1 MKEPLNAQTRTAP
14 VQPPGLTIGDI
25 YYMLFRHKWKIIVFP
40 ILGILGAVLYYRAN
54 PPLYESETKIL
65 IRYVLENKGL
75 TPEANDAQVKSPDWR
90 GDNII
95 NAELEI
101 LTSYDIAVLV
111 AEAVGPERIL
121 ARLGGGNNAVMA
133 ASVIRAH
140 LLVEAPR
147 RSNIIRIIFRHPDP
161 AVVRPVLSQ
170 LVDTYVKRHME
181 IHRGG
186 GTLDEFFSHQADELR
201 ARLTQTE
208 GELKKLKTDAQ
219 VISLD
224 DDKHAYIAQIAKIQI
239 DLLSSEAE
247 LAERR
252 AALSE
257 LEKMVPSAA
266 AEKVAEAGVPADKAY
281 RYRAV
286 WVDLEALQ
294 NRQRELLLRFTDEH
308 PLVKQLGQQIA
319 ETQAQK
325 RQLEQEYPNLPKVV
339 TQTSITVAGSQH
351 NIDLASEVARVSS
364 IAAKIAVLKTQ
375 LEKVR
380 QEATRVIQIEPAIAQ
395 LQRTR
400 ELQETNYRYY
410 ASSLEQA
417 RVHESLGAGKVTN
430 IIVVQTPSPV
440 SRAWTGAMRP
450 IALILVLGFLAGPV
464 LAFVQERILDQT
476 LKRVPD
482 LERYLRLPVF
492 LSIPKTSPNGRSH
505 SFRIFRNGHH
515 RRQTGSDS
523 AEGAQSGNGQHER
536 AAEVAP
542 WDTQHSLH
550 LYFEALRDRLITY
563 FEVRDMSHRPKLVAV
578 TSCSPRAGVTTLAAG
593 LAATLSETGDGNVL
607 LVDMNL
613 EQGAAHRFHKGKPGC
628 GLSEALENAKPD
640 NALVHDNLYLVSA
653 LESNNQKLPRV
664 LPKRFAHL
672 VPKMKASDYDYIIF
686 DMPPVTQTSVTPRLS
701 GFMDVIL
708 LVVESE
714 RTGQEIANRAKALL
728 DESGANTAAL
738 LNKHRS
744 YVPQRL
750 TQEL

>member
-1 MKEPLNAQTRTAP
+1 MVQPYLSMHASGVSPARWGDPVSTLVVMPSTESKGTERDKPMKEPLNAQTRTAP

-25 YYMLFRHKWKIIVFP
+25 YYMLFRHKWKIILLP
-40 ILGILGAVLYYRAN
+40 IVGILGAALYYHAN

-121 ARLGGGNNAVMA
+121 ARLGGGKNTAVA
-133 ASVIRAH
+133 ASVIRAY

-161 AVVRPVLSQ
+161 SVVQPVLSQ
-170 LVDTYVKRHME
+170 LVDTYIKRHME

-186 GTLDEFFSHQADELR
+186 GALDEFFSHRADELR

-224 DDKHAYIAQIAKIQI
+224 DDKHAYISQIAKIQS

-257 LEKMVPSAA
+257 LEKMVPSAS
-266 AEKVAEAGVPADKAY
+266 AEKVAEAGVPADKADH
-281 RYRAV
+281 YRAV
-286 WVDLEALQ
+286 CVDLEALQ
-294 NRQRELLLRFTDEH
+294 NRQRGLLLRFTDEH

-325 RQLEQEYPNLPKVV
+325 KQLEQEYPNLPKVV

-351 NIDLASEVARVSS
+351 HIDMASESARVSS

-380 QEATRVIQIEPAIAQ
+380 QDAARVIQIEPAIAQ

-417 RVHESLGAGKVTN
+417 RVHESLGAGKITN
-430 IIVVQTPSPV
+430 IIVIQTPSPV

-450 IALILVLGFLAGPV
+450 VALILVLGFLAGPA
-464 LAFVQERILDQT
+464 LAF
-476 LKRVPD
+476 
-482 LERYLRLPVF
+482 
-492 LSIPKTSPNGRSH
+492 
-505 SFRIFRNGHH
+505 
-515 RRQTGSDS
+515 
-523 AEGAQSGNGQHER
+523 
-536 AAEVAP
+536 
-542 WDTQHSLH
+542 
-550 LYFEALRDRLITY
+550 
-563 FEVRDMSHRPKLVAV
+563 
-578 TSCSPRAGVTTLAAG
+578 
-593 LAATLSETGDGNVL
+593 
-607 LVDMNL
+607 
-613 EQGAAHRFHKGKPGC
+613 
-628 GLSEALENAKPD
+628 
-640 NALVHDNLYLVSA
+640 
-653 LESNNQKLPRV
+653 
-664 LPKRFAHL
+664 
-672 VPKMKASDYDYIIF
+672 
-686 DMPPVTQTSVTPRLS
+686 
-701 GFMDVIL
+701 
-708 LVVESE
+708 
-714 RTGQEIANRAKALL
+714 
-728 DESGANTAAL
+728 
-738 LNKHRS
+738 
-744 YVPQRL
+744 
-750 TQEL
+750 